1 MTSAKKRLNL
11 KRKYELL
18 TRDLDWEPSYQP
30 VERIFPYDR
39 YEGIKISDW
48 SRWED
53 PFRLTVDAYWKYQA
67 EKERKLYAIL
77 DAFAQNNGQLH
88 LSDARYMTA
97 VKLWIQAIT
106 PLEYGA
112 HRGFAMVGR
121 AFGGA
126 GTRVACQM
134 QSIDELRHSQT
145 QLHAFSHY
153 NKYFHGMRQF
163 AHMRD
168 RAWYLSIPK
177 SFFEDAMTAGP
188 FEYVV
193 AICFAFEY
201 VLTNLLFMPFV
212 SGAAY
217 NGDMATTT
225 FGFSA
230 QSDES
235 RHMTLGLEVVK
246 FVLEQHEDNVP
257 IVQEWLDKWFWRG
270 YRLLVLVGTMMD
282 YMLPRKVMSWQEA
295 WEMYWEE
302 NGIALFHDL
311 SRYGIRPPKYHEVA
325 TAEKTRVTH
334 ETWATLYSYRNAL
347 GFHTWTLSD
356 AELDWM
362 SEKYG
367 ALFDRL
373 YRPRLVYWRE
383 CEERGEPFFNN
394 VLPLVC
400 QTCQIPVFF
409 TEIENPG
416 QISVRQ
422 TRYRDTKYGFC
433 SDGCRDIF
441 EREPEKY
448 VQSKIPP
455 QQIYQGNAG
464 GAKDIFEYAKWLHLE
479 SNVDTGSYQ
488 GSPDQRNWERW
499 HDRSPEGDADAS
511 ATQEGADP
519 EPTGGAAGEARP

>member
-1 MTSAKKRLNL
+1 MAGKRIGL
-11 KRKYELL
+11 KDKYRLL
-18 TRDLDWEPSYQP
+18 TRGLAWETTYEPMDRVY
-30 VERIFPYDR
+30 PYAR
-39 YEGIKISDW
+39 YEGITIRDW
-48 SRWED
+48 DAWED

-77 DAFAQNNGQLH
+77 DAFAQNNGQLNI
-88 LSDARYMTA
+88 SDARYLSA
-97 VKLWIQAIT
+97 IKLWIQGIT
-106 PLEYGA
+106 PLEYAA
-112 HRGFAMVGR
+112 HRGFAMMGR
-121 AFGGA
+121 AFPGA

-134 QSIDELRHSQT
+134 QSIDELRHAQT

-153 NKYFHGMRQF
+153 NRYFNGMHQF

-188 FEYVV
+188 FEFVT
-193 AICFAFEY
+193 AISFAFEY

-246 FVLEQHEDNVP
+246 FMLEQHEDNVP
-257 IVQEWLDKWFWRG
+257 IVQQWLDKWFWRG

-282 YMLPRKVMSWQEA
+282 YMLPKKVMSWKEA
-295 WEMYWEE
+295 WEIYWEE

-311 SRYGIRPPKYHEVA
+311 GRYGIELPKHHEVA
-325 TAEKTRVTH
+325 GKEKTRVTH
-334 ETWATLYSYRNAL
+334 EAWATLYSYRNAL
-347 GFHTWTLSD
+347 GLHTWIPEPY
-356 AELDWM
+356 ELDWM

-367 ALFDRL
+367 ALFDEL
-373 YRPRLVYWRE
+373 YRPRLEHWRE
-383 CEERGEPFFNN
+383 LEQRGEPFFNN

-400 QTCQIPVFF
+400 QTCQVPVFF
-409 TEIENPG
+409 TEPDDPYRAC
-416 QISVRQ
+416 VRE
-422 TRYRDTKYGFC
+422 YDYGDMRFSFC

-441 EREPEKY
+441 VREPQKY
-448 VQSKIPP
+448 VQAYIPP

-464 GAKDIFEYAKWLHLE
+464 GARDIFEYAQWLHLE
-479 SNVDTGSYQ
+479 RDVDTGGYE
-488 GSPDQRNWERW
+488 GSPDAANWAAWKRVAGK
-499 HDRSPEGDADAS
+499 RGDAAV
-511 ATQEGADP
+511 
-519 EPTGGAAGEARP
+519 

>member
-1 MTSAKKRLNL
+1 MTGKRIGL
-11 KRKYELL
+11 KDKYRLL
-18 TRDLDWEPSYQP
+18 TRGLAWETTYQP
-30 VERIFPYDR
+30 MDQVYPYTR
-39 YEGIKISDW
+39 YEGIQIRDW
-48 SRWED
+48 DAWED

-77 DAFAQNNGQLH
+77 DAFAQNNGQLNI
-88 LSDARYMTA
+88 SDARYLSA
-97 VKLWIQAIT
+97 IKLWIQGIT
-106 PLEYGA
+106 PLEYAA
-112 HRGFAMVGR
+112 HRGFAMMGR
-121 AFGGA
+121 AFPGG

-134 QSIDELRHSQT
+134 QSIDELRHAQT

-153 NKYFHGMRQF
+153 NRYFNGMHQF

-177 SFFEDAMTAGP
+177 SFFEDAATAGP
-188 FEYVV
+188 FEFVTS
-193 AICFAFEY
+193 ISFAFEY

-246 FVLEQHEDNVP
+246 FMLEQHEDNVP

-282 YMLPRKVMSWQEA
+282 YMLPKKVMSWKEA
-295 WEMYWEE
+295 WEIYWEE

-311 SRYGIRPPKYHEVA
+311 GRYGIELPKHHEVA
-325 TAEKTRVTH
+325 GKEKTRVTH
-334 ETWATLYSYRNAL
+334 EAWATLYSYRNAL
-347 GFHTWTLSD
+347 GLHTWIPEEY
-356 AELDWM
+356 ELDWM

-367 ALFDRL
+367 ALFDEL
-373 YRPRLVYWRE
+373 YRPRLELWRE
-383 CEERGEPFFNN
+383 LEERGEPFYNN

-400 QTCQIPVFF
+400 QTCQVPVFF
-409 TEIENPG
+409 TEPDDPYTAC
-416 QISVRQ
+416 VREYDYGDM
-422 TRYRDTKYGFC
+422 RYTFC

-441 EREPEKY
+441 VHEPQKY
-448 VQSKIPP
+448 VQAYIPP

-464 GAKDIFEYAKWLHLE
+464 GARDIFEYARWLHLE
-479 SNVDTGSYQ
+479 RDVDTGSYR
-488 GSPDQRNWERW
+488 GSPDAKNWAAW
-499 HDRSPEGDADAS
+499 TQAVGKPGDA
-511 ATQEGADP
+511 
-519 EPTGGAAGEARP
+519 AA